1 MRDRRGEVLFIDAR
15 NLGTLVDR
23 TRKEFSDDGIAKI
36 AATYHAWRECSGYED
51 VAGFWWPRFQRIAP
65 WFVSEDHRLRVGV
78 AKVESEVPAA
88 LSFPVAGVPF
98 KLTGRADRID
108 IFTDGTARIV
118 DFKTGEPPSAKQVE
132 IGLSP
137 QLTLEAAALAAG
149 GFTGLQAI
157 ETQDLLYVKLS
168 GGEPPGKLIPVDGFA
183 VMAIAHEHLAQLQQ
197 LLANQEKRRILQQL
211 SQIGGVQR
219 YTDKLRQALTAA

>member
-1 MRDRRGEVLFIDAR
+1 
-15 NLGTLVDR
+15 
-23 TRKEFSDDGIAKI
+23 
-36 AATYHAWRECSGYED
+36 
-51 VAGFWWPRFQRIAP
+51 IAP

-137 QLTLEAAALAAG
+137 QLTLEAAALEG
-149 GFTGLQAI
+149 SGFIGLPAM
-157 ETQDLLYVKLS
+157 ETQHLLYIKLS
-168 GGEPPGKLIPVDGFA
+168 GGEPPGKLIPLDGFT
-183 VMAIAHEHLAQLQQ
+183 VMPTAREHLAQLQR
-197 LLANQEKRRILQQL
+197 LLTSYA
-211 SQIGGVQR
+211 
-219 YTDKLRQALTAA
+219 